1 MMTRHSF
8 SARTIGDRLALAAV
22 AVCLGAGVAAAGE
35 MVWKFKSEH
44 SSPVGVELYSQDRN
58 KTWPGGGRPYM
69 LRDWDTHAFRIECQD
84 GERICFG
91 AWVQNDTS
99 VFWGSGLDG
108 VEACGNCCAKCGS
121 RGLRT
126 QVLKP

>member
-1 MMTRHSF
+1 MK
-8 SARTIGDRLALAAV
+8 SARAVGRVGALVAAV
-22 AVCLGAGVAAAGE
+22 LLLTAVPSAAGE

-44 SSPVGVELYSQDRN
+44 PSPVGVELYSQDRN

-69 LRDWDTHAFRIECQD
+69 LGDWKTHAFRIECQD